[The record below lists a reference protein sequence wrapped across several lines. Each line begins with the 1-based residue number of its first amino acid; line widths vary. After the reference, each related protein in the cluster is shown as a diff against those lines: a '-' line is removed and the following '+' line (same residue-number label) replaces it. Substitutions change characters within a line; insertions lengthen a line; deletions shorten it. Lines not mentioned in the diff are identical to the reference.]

1 MKIMNLTINKKDYE
15 LKFGL
20 DFINFLDKKY
30 YIEQDGFKL
39 GQGLTY
45 VVLQAELG
53 NPLILLDLIM
63 AATVTSA
70 KVKIDDVKVF
80 VENEADINE
89 LMNEFLVKLEETPIT
104 RFTMSKLGLVSKPKK
119 K

>member
-1 MKIMNLTINKKDYE
+1 MKLTINKKDYE

-20 DFINFLDKKY
+20 DFINHLDKKY

-45 VVLQAELG
+45 AVIQMDLG

-63 AATVTSA
+63 AATVTGA
-70 KVKIDDVKVF
+70 KLKLDDVKTF
-80 VENEADINE
+80 IETEADIDA
-89 LMNEFLVKLEETPIT
+89 LMNEFLAKLEKTPIT
-104 RFTMSKLGLVSKPKK
+104 RFTMNKLGLLAKK
-119 K
+119 KK

>member
-1 MKIMNLTINKKDYE
+1 MKLTINKKDYE

-45 VVLQAELG
+45 VVLQIELG

-63 AATVTSA
+63 AATVTGA
-70 KVKIDDVKVF
+70 KLKMDDVKSF
-80 VENEADINE
+80 IETEADIDA
-89 LMNEFLVKLEETPIT
+89 LLNEFLSKLEETPIT
-104 RFTMSKLGLVSKPKK
+104 RFTMNKLGLLNKSKK

>member
-1 MKIMNLTINKKDYE
+1 MKLTINKKDYE

-20 DFINFLDKKY
+20 DFINSLDKKY

-45 VVLQAELG
+45 VVLQSELG
-53 NPLILLDLIM
+53 NPMILVDLIM

-70 KVKIDDVKVF
+70 KLKLEDVKSF
-80 VENEADINE
+80 VENEADIE
-89 LMNEFLVKLEETPIT
+89 QLMVDFMKKLKETPIT
-104 RFTMSKLGLVSKPKK
+104 RFTMKKLGLVSNTKK